1 MNFTPVDNNGLVDGF
16 CLVKSVD
23 IKTSSKGD
31 TYLDM
36 TLGDND
42 GEINAKL
49 WRYSKEV
56 QGEYEA
62 NQIIKVRGTITQ
74 YNGSDQLR
82 VEKIRLAT
90 KSDGVKIDDFV
101 QSADYTGEQM
111 YNELICIVDSFKEED
126 LKRLVKK
133 IYEDNRLSMLYWP
146 AAFKLHHALRGG
158 LLMHILS
165 IVRLAQSICNI
176 YPFVDRDLLISGAML
191 HDISKLEEFEVG
203 ESGIASGYSVE
214 GNLIGHLAM
223 GAMMIK
229 RYAQELGINE
239 KTAMLVEHM
248 ILSHHGEPEFGA
260 AVRPMFI
267 EAEILSEL
275 DLLDSRIF
283 EMREAV
289 SSTKADDFTG
299 RLWALDNRKLY
310 NHGRMDLNE
319 KVKLI

>member
-111 YNELICIVDSFKEED
+111 YNELICIVDSFKDED

-133 IYEDNRLSMLYWP
+133 IYEDNRLCMLYWP

>member
-111 YNELICIVDSFKEED
+111 YNELICIVDSFKDED

-133 IYEDNRLSMLYWP
+133 IYEDNRLCMLYW
-146 AAFKLHHALRGG
+146 
-158 LLMHILS
+158 
-165 IVRLAQSICNI
+165 
-176 YPFVDRDLLISGAML
+176 
-191 HDISKLEEFEVG
+191 
-203 ESGIASGYSVE
+203 
-214 GNLIGHLAM
+214 
-223 GAMMIK
+223 
-229 RYAQELGINE
+229 
-239 KTAMLVEHM
+239 
-248 ILSHHGEPEFGA
+248 
-260 AVRPMFI
+260 
-267 EAEILSEL
+267 
-275 DLLDSRIF
+275 
-283 EMREAV
+283 
-289 SSTKADDFTG
+289 
-299 RLWALDNRKLY
+299 
-310 NHGRMDLNE
+310 
-319 KVKLI
+319 